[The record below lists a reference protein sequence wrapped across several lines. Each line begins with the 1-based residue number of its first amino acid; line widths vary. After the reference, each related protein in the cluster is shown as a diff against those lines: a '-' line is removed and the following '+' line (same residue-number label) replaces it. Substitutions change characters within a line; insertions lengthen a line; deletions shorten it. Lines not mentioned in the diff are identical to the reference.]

1 MSDLENNAQEKGTKK
16 RPYNLREKKEK
27 DAAYRS
33 LIRRELAD
41 ELYDKILN
49 IVVVQKKYRDA
60 DYSAKDLAKELQT
73 NTRYLSAVVNSRFGM
88 NYSCLLN
95 EYRVKEAQ
103 HLLTDKRYA
112 DKNVEEISTM
122 VGFANRQSFYA
133 AFYKNVGET
142 PNGYRKRH
150 AEKEAKKNQSI
161 YSRHMKKQ
169 LISMVT
175 ALSLLTA
182 CGGNPKTTAEA
193 EKFDYTVEQFADLQI
208 LRYRVPGFEDLSLK
222 QKELVYYLTEAA
234 LQGRDILFDQNG
246 KYNLTIRRMLEAV
259 YTGYKGDKNTP
270 DFKAMEVYL
279 KRVWFSNGIHHH
291 YGSEKFVPGFTPEF
305 FRQAVQS
312 VDAATLPLAEGQTVE
327 QLCEEVFPVIFDPTV
342 MPKRVNQAAG
352 EDLVLT
358 SACNYYD
365 GVTQQEAE
373 DFYNALKNPQD
384 ETPVSY
390 GLNSRLVKE
399 DGKIQEKVWKVGGL
413 YGQALEKIVYWLKKA
428 EGVAETP
435 EQKAVIAKLMEFYE
449 TGDLK
454 TFDEYAI
461 LWVKDLNSRIDFV
474 NGFTESYGD
483 PLGMKASWESLV
495 NFKDLEA
502 TQRTELI
509 SGNAQ
514 WFEDHS
520 PVDGQFKKEKVKG
533 VSAKVI
539 TAAILAGD
547 LYPATAIG
555 INLPNANWIRSHHG
569 SKSVTIGN
577 ITDAYNKAA
586 HGNGFNEEFVYSDAE
601 LQLIDKY
608 ADVTDELH
616 TDLHECL
623 GHGSGKLLPGVDPDA
638 LKAYGS
644 TIEEARADLFGLYYV
659 ADPKLVEL
667 GLTPSADAYKAQYYT
682 YLMNGLMTQLVR
694 IEPGN
699 NVEEAHMRNR
709 QLIARW
715 VYEKGAAEKVVEL
728 VKKDGKTYVVINDYE
743 KVRDLFGRLLAE
755 IQRIKST
762 GDYAGAHD
770 LVEAY
775 AVKVD
780 PALHAEVLERYKK
793 LNLAPYK
800 GFVNPKYE
808 VVTDADGTITDVTV
822 TYDEGYAEQMLRYSK
837 DYSTL
842 SSVNK

>member
-1 MSDLENNAQEKGTKK
+1 MA
-16 RPYNLREKKEK
+16 
-27 DAAYRS
+27 
-33 LIRRELAD
+33 
-41 ELYDKILN
+41 
-49 IVVVQKKYRDA
+49 
-60 DYSAKDLAKELQT
+60 
-73 NTRYLSAVVNSRFGM
+73 
-88 NYSCLLN
+88 
-95 EYRVKEAQ
+95 
-103 HLLTDKRYA
+103 
-112 DKNVEEISTM
+112 
-122 VGFANRQSFYA
+122 
-133 AFYKNVGET
+133 
-142 PNGYRKRH
+142 
-150 AEKEAKKNQSI
+150 
-161 YSRHMKKQ
+161 
-169 LISMVT
+169 VT
-175 ALSLLTA
+175 AALLSS
-182 CGGNPKTTAEA
+182 CGGAKTTTAEA
-193 EKFDYTVEQFADLQI
+193 DKFDYTVEQFADLQI

-234 LQGRDILFDQNG
+234 LEGRDILFDQNG
-246 KYNLTIRRMLEAV
+246 KYNLRIRRMLEAI
-259 YTGYKGDKNTP
+259 YTNYKGDKNSA
-270 DFKAMEVYL
+270 DFKNMETYL

-291 YGSEKFVPGFTPEF
+291 YGSEKFVPGFSQDF
-305 FRQAVQS
+305 LKQAVLG
-312 VDAATLPLAEGQTVE
+312 VDPALLPLAEGQTAE
-327 QLCEEVFPVIFDPTV
+327 QLCEEIFPVIFDPTI
-342 MPKRVNQAAG
+342 MPKRVNQADG

-365 GVTQQEAE
+365 GVTQAEAE
-373 DFYNALKNPQD
+373 AFYAKMKDPKD

-399 DGKIQEKVWKVGGL
+399 NGKIQEKVWKVGGL
-413 YGQALEKIVYWLKKA
+413 YTQALEKIVYWLKKA
-428 EGVAETP
+428 EGVAEDDA
-435 EQKAVIAKLMEFYE
+435 QKAAISKLIEFYE
-449 TGDLK
+449 TGELK

-461 LWVKDLNSRIDFV
+461 LWVKDLNSRIDVV

-495 NFKDLEA
+495 NFKDLVA
-502 TQRTELI
+502 TQRTEII
-509 SGNAQ
+509 SSNAQ

-520 PVDGQFKKEKVKG
+520 PVEAQFKKSEVKG

-555 INLPNANWIRSHHG
+555 INLPNANWIRAHHG

-586 HGNGFNEEFVYSDAE
+586 HGNGFNEEFVYSDVE
-601 LQLIDKY
+601 RELIDQY
-608 ADVTDELH
+608 SDLTDELH

-667 GLTPSADAYKAQYYT
+667 GLLSSDEAYKAQYYT

-694 IEPGN
+694 IQPGN
-699 NVEEAHMRNR
+699 TVEEAHMRNR

-715 VYEKGAAEKVVEL
+715 VFEKGAADKVVEL
-728 VKKDGKTYVVINDYE
+728 VKKGGKTYVVVNDYE
-743 KVRDLFGRLLAE
+743 KVRQLFGELLAE

-762 GDYAGAHD
+762 GDFAAARA
-770 LVEAY
+770 LVEDY

-780 PALHAEVLERYKK
+780 PVLHAEVLERYKK

-808 VVTDADGTITDVTV
+808 AVTDVNGTITDVKV
-822 TYDEGYAEQMLRYSK
+822 SYDEGYAEQMLRYSK
-837 DYSTL
+837 DYSPL
-842 SSVNK
+842 PSVNN

>member
-1 MSDLENNAQEKGTKK
+1 MA
-16 RPYNLREKKEK
+16 
-27 DAAYRS
+27 
-33 LIRRELAD
+33 
-41 ELYDKILN
+41 
-49 IVVVQKKYRDA
+49 
-60 DYSAKDLAKELQT
+60 
-73 NTRYLSAVVNSRFGM
+73 
-88 NYSCLLN
+88 
-95 EYRVKEAQ
+95 
-103 HLLTDKRYA
+103 
-112 DKNVEEISTM
+112 
-122 VGFANRQSFYA
+122 
-133 AFYKNVGET
+133 
-142 PNGYRKRH
+142 
-150 AEKEAKKNQSI
+150 
-161 YSRHMKKQ
+161 
-169 LISMVT
+169 VT
-175 ALSLLTA
+175 ATILAS
-182 CGGNPKTTAEA
+182 CGGAKTTTAEA
-193 EKFDYTVEQFADLQI
+193 DKFDYTVEQFADLQI
-208 LRYRVPGFEDLSLK
+208 LRYRVPGFENLSLQ

-246 KYNLTIRRMLEAV
+246 KYNLRIRRTLEAV

-291 YGSEKFVPGFTPEF
+291 YGSEKFVPGFAPEF
-305 FRQAVQS
+305 FKEAMLS
-312 VDAATLPLAEGQTVE
+312 VDASTLPLAEGQTVE
-327 QLCEEVFPVIFDPTV
+327 QLCDELFPVIFDPAV

-365 GVTQQEAE
+365 GVTQKEAE
-373 DFYNALKNPQD
+373 DFYNAMKDPKD
-384 ETPVSY
+384 EMPVSY

-399 DGKIQEKVWKVGGL
+399 NGKIQEKIWKVGGL
-413 YGQALEKIVYWLKKA
+413 YGQAIDKIVYWLKKA
-428 EGVAETP
+428 EGVAENP
-435 EQKAVIAKLMEFYE
+435 EQKAVIAELIKFYE

-461 LWVKDLNSRIDFV
+461 LWVKDLNSLVDFV

-495 NFKDLEA
+495 NFKDMEA
-502 TQRTELI
+502 THRTEII

-520 PVDGQFKKEKVKG
+520 PVDKQFKKDEVKG

-555 INLPNANWIRSHHG
+555 INLPNSNWIRSHHG

-608 ADVTDELH
+608 ADLTGELH

-667 GLTPSADAYKAQYYT
+667 GLTPNEDAYKAEYYT

-715 VYEKGAAEKVVEL
+715 VFEKGAADKVVEL
-728 VKKDGKTYVVINDYE
+728 VKKDGKTYVVVNDYE
-743 KVRDLFGRLLAE
+743 KLRELFGELLSE

-762 GDYAGAHD
+762 GDYQGAHD
-770 LVEAY
+770 LVENY

-808 VVTDADGTITDVTV
+808 AVVDAAGKITDVKV

-837 DYSTL
+837 DYSNL
-842 SSVNK
+842 PSINN

>member
-1 MSDLENNAQEKGTKK
+1 
-16 RPYNLREKKEK
+16 
-27 DAAYRS
+27 
-33 LIRRELAD
+33 
-41 ELYDKILN
+41 
-49 IVVVQKKYRDA
+49 
-60 DYSAKDLAKELQT
+60 
-73 NTRYLSAVVNSRFGM
+73 
-88 NYSCLLN
+88 
-95 EYRVKEAQ
+95 
-103 HLLTDKRYA
+103 
-112 DKNVEEISTM
+112 M
-122 VGFANRQSFYA
+122 VA
-133 AFYKNVGET
+133 
-142 PNGYRKRH
+142 
-150 AEKEAKKNQSI
+150 
-161 YSRHMKKQ
+161 
-169 LISMVT
+169 

-182 CGGNPKTTAEA
+182 CGGTRKTTAEA

-234 LQGRDILFDQNG
+234 LQGRDVLFDQNG

-259 YTGYKGDKNTP
+259 YTGYKGDRSTP

-291 YGSEKFVPGFTPEF
+291 YGCEKFTPGFTPDF
-305 FRQAVQS
+305 FRKAVQS
-312 VDAATLPLAEGQTVE
+312 VDASALPLAGGQTVE
-327 QLCEEVFPVIFDPTV
+327 QLCEEVFPVMFDPGV

-358 SACNYYD
+358 SACNYYE
-365 GVTQQEAE
+365 GVTQKEAE
-373 DFYNALKNPQD
+373 DFYNALKDPKD

-390 GLNSRLVKE
+390 GLNSRLVKV
-399 DGKIQEKVWKVGGL
+399 DGKVREKVWKAGGL
-413 YGQALEKIVYWLKKA
+413 YGPAIEKIVYWLKKA
-428 EGVAETP
+428 EGVAETSG
-435 EQKAVIAKLMEFYE
+435 QKAVIAKLVEFYE

-454 TFDEYAI
+454 AFDEYAI
-461 LWVKDLNSRIDFV
+461 LWVKDLDSRVDFV

-502 TQRTELI
+502 TRRTELI

-520 PVDGQFKKEKVKG
+520 PVEKQFKQEEVKG

-555 INLPNANWIRSHHG
+555 INLPNANWIRSQHG

-586 HGNGFNEEFVYSDAE
+586 HGNGFNEEFVYSDTE

-608 ADVTDELH
+608 ADLTGDLH

-659 ADPKLVEL
+659 ADSKLVEL
-667 GLTPSADAYKAQYYT
+667 GLTPDADAFKAEYYT

-699 NVEEAHMRNR
+699 HVEEAHMRNR

-715 VYEKGAAEKVVEL
+715 VFEKGAADKVVEM
-728 VKKDGKTYVVINDYE
+728 VKKDGKTYVVVNDYG
-743 KVRDLFGRLLAE
+743 KLRQLFGELLAE

-762 GDYAGAHD
+762 GDFEAARD
-770 LVEAY
+770 LVETY

-780 PALHAEVLERYKK
+780 PVLHAEVLERYKK

-808 VVTDADGTITDVTV
+808 AVTDADGKITDVKV

-837 DYSTL
+837 DYSNL
-842 SSVNK
+842 PSMNN

>member
-1 MSDLENNAQEKGTKK
+1 
-16 RPYNLREKKEK
+16 
-27 DAAYRS
+27 
-33 LIRRELAD
+33 
-41 ELYDKILN
+41 
-49 IVVVQKKYRDA
+49 
-60 DYSAKDLAKELQT
+60 
-73 NTRYLSAVVNSRFGM
+73 
-88 NYSCLLN
+88 
-95 EYRVKEAQ
+95 
-103 HLLTDKRYA
+103 
-112 DKNVEEISTM
+112 
-122 VGFANRQSFYA
+122 
-133 AFYKNVGET
+133 
-142 PNGYRKRH
+142 
-150 AEKEAKKNQSI
+150 
-161 YSRHMKKQ
+161 
-169 LISMVT
+169 MVT

-312 VDAATLPLAEGQTVE
+312 VDAATLPLAKGQTVE

-413 YGQALEKIVYWLKKA
+413 YGQALEKIVYWLRKA

-502 TQRTELI
+502 TRRTELI

-808 VVTDADGTITDVTV
+808 AVTDADGTITDVTV

-842 SSVNK
+842 PSVNK

>member
-1 MSDLENNAQEKGTKK
+1 
-16 RPYNLREKKEK
+16 
-27 DAAYRS
+27 
-33 LIRRELAD
+33 
-41 ELYDKILN
+41 
-49 IVVVQKKYRDA
+49 
-60 DYSAKDLAKELQT
+60 
-73 NTRYLSAVVNSRFGM
+73 
-88 NYSCLLN
+88 
-95 EYRVKEAQ
+95 
-103 HLLTDKRYA
+103 
-112 DKNVEEISTM
+112 
-122 VGFANRQSFYA
+122 
-133 AFYKNVGET
+133 
-142 PNGYRKRH
+142 
-150 AEKEAKKNQSI
+150 
-161 YSRHMKKQ
+161 
-169 LISMVT
+169 MVT

-193 EKFDYTVEQFADLQI
+193 EKIDYTVEQFADLQI

-454 TFDEYAI
+454 TFNEYAI

-842 SSVNK
+842 PSVNK

>member
-1 MSDLENNAQEKGTKK
+1 
-16 RPYNLREKKEK
+16 
-27 DAAYRS
+27 
-33 LIRRELAD
+33 
-41 ELYDKILN
+41 
-49 IVVVQKKYRDA
+49 
-60 DYSAKDLAKELQT
+60 
-73 NTRYLSAVVNSRFGM
+73 
-88 NYSCLLN
+88 
-95 EYRVKEAQ
+95 
-103 HLLTDKRYA
+103 
-112 DKNVEEISTM
+112 
-122 VGFANRQSFYA
+122 
-133 AFYKNVGET
+133 
-142 PNGYRKRH
+142 
-150 AEKEAKKNQSI
+150 
-161 YSRHMKKQ
+161 
-169 LISMVT
+169 MVT

-193 EKFDYTVEQFADLQI
+193 EKIDYTVEQFADLQI

-762 GDYAGAHD
+762 GDYTGAHD

>member
-1 MSDLENNAQEKGTKK
+1 
-16 RPYNLREKKEK
+16 
-27 DAAYRS
+27 
-33 LIRRELAD
+33 
-41 ELYDKILN
+41 
-49 IVVVQKKYRDA
+49 
-60 DYSAKDLAKELQT
+60 
-73 NTRYLSAVVNSRFGM
+73 
-88 NYSCLLN
+88 
-95 EYRVKEAQ
+95 
-103 HLLTDKRYA
+103 
-112 DKNVEEISTM
+112 
-122 VGFANRQSFYA
+122 
-133 AFYKNVGET
+133 
-142 PNGYRKRH
+142 
-150 AEKEAKKNQSI
+150 
-161 YSRHMKKQ
+161 
-169 LISMVT
+169 MVT

-193 EKFDYTVEQFADLQI
+193 EKIDYTVEQFADLQI

-793 LNLAPYK
+793 LNLASYK

-842 SSVNK
+842 PSVNK

>member
-1 MSDLENNAQEKGTKK
+1 
-16 RPYNLREKKEK
+16 
-27 DAAYRS
+27 
-33 LIRRELAD
+33 
-41 ELYDKILN
+41 
-49 IVVVQKKYRDA
+49 
-60 DYSAKDLAKELQT
+60 
-73 NTRYLSAVVNSRFGM
+73 
-88 NYSCLLN
+88 
-95 EYRVKEAQ
+95 
-103 HLLTDKRYA
+103 
-112 DKNVEEISTM
+112 
-122 VGFANRQSFYA
+122 
-133 AFYKNVGET
+133 
-142 PNGYRKRH
+142 
-150 AEKEAKKNQSI
+150 
-161 YSRHMKKQ
+161 MKKQ

-193 EKFDYTVEQFADLQI
+193 EKIDYTVEQFADLQI

-454 TFDEYAI
+454 TFDEYDI

-743 KVRDLFGRLLAE
+743 KVHDLFGRLLAE

-842 SSVNK
+842 PSVNK

>member
-1 MSDLENNAQEKGTKK
+1 
-16 RPYNLREKKEK
+16 
-27 DAAYRS
+27 
-33 LIRRELAD
+33 
-41 ELYDKILN
+41 
-49 IVVVQKKYRDA
+49 
-60 DYSAKDLAKELQT
+60 
-73 NTRYLSAVVNSRFGM
+73 
-88 NYSCLLN
+88 
-95 EYRVKEAQ
+95 
-103 HLLTDKRYA
+103 
-112 DKNVEEISTM
+112 
-122 VGFANRQSFYA
+122 
-133 AFYKNVGET
+133 
-142 PNGYRKRH
+142 
-150 AEKEAKKNQSI
+150 
-161 YSRHMKKQ
+161 
-169 LISMVT
+169 MVT

-808 VVTDADGTITDVTV
+808 AVTDADGTITDVTV
-822 TYDEGYAEQMLRYSK
+822 TYDEGYAKQMLRYSK

-842 SSVNK
+842 PSVNK

>member
-1 MSDLENNAQEKGTKK
+1 
-16 RPYNLREKKEK
+16 
-27 DAAYRS
+27 
-33 LIRRELAD
+33 
-41 ELYDKILN
+41 
-49 IVVVQKKYRDA
+49 
-60 DYSAKDLAKELQT
+60 
-73 NTRYLSAVVNSRFGM
+73 
-88 NYSCLLN
+88 
-95 EYRVKEAQ
+95 
-103 HLLTDKRYA
+103 
-112 DKNVEEISTM
+112 
-122 VGFANRQSFYA
+122 
-133 AFYKNVGET
+133 
-142 PNGYRKRH
+142 
-150 AEKEAKKNQSI
+150 
-161 YSRHMKKQ
+161 
-169 LISMVT
+169 MVT

-259 YTGYKGDKNTP
+259 YTGYNGDKNTP

-327 QLCEEVFPVIFDPTV
+327 QLCEEVFPVIFDPKV

-435 EQKAVIAKLMEFYE
+435 EQKAVIAKLMDFYE

-502 TQRTELI
+502 TRRTELI

-547 LYPATAIG
+547 LYPATDIG
-555 INLPNANWIRSHHG
+555 INLPNANWIRSQHG

-715 VYEKGAAEKVVEL
+715 VYENGAAEKVVEL

-808 VVTDADGTITDVTV
+808 AVTDANGTITDVTV

-842 SSVNK
+842 PSVNK

>member
-1 MSDLENNAQEKGTKK
+1 
-16 RPYNLREKKEK
+16 
-27 DAAYRS
+27 
-33 LIRRELAD
+33 
-41 ELYDKILN
+41 
-49 IVVVQKKYRDA
+49 
-60 DYSAKDLAKELQT
+60 
-73 NTRYLSAVVNSRFGM
+73 
-88 NYSCLLN
+88 
-95 EYRVKEAQ
+95 
-103 HLLTDKRYA
+103 
-112 DKNVEEISTM
+112 
-122 VGFANRQSFYA
+122 
-133 AFYKNVGET
+133 
-142 PNGYRKRH
+142 
-150 AEKEAKKNQSI
+150 
-161 YSRHMKKQ
+161 
-169 LISMVT
+169 MVT

-413 YGQALEKIVYWLKKA
+413 YGQALEKIVYWLRKA

-502 TQRTELI
+502 TRRTELI

-808 VVTDADGTITDVTV
+808 AVTDADGTITDVTV

-842 SSVNK
+842 PSVNK

>member
-1 MSDLENNAQEKGTKK
+1 
-16 RPYNLREKKEK
+16 
-27 DAAYRS
+27 
-33 LIRRELAD
+33 
-41 ELYDKILN
+41 
-49 IVVVQKKYRDA
+49 
-60 DYSAKDLAKELQT
+60 
-73 NTRYLSAVVNSRFGM
+73 
-88 NYSCLLN
+88 
-95 EYRVKEAQ
+95 
-103 HLLTDKRYA
+103 
-112 DKNVEEISTM
+112 
-122 VGFANRQSFYA
+122 
-133 AFYKNVGET
+133 
-142 PNGYRKRH
+142 
-150 AEKEAKKNQSI
+150 
-161 YSRHMKKQ
+161 
-169 LISMVT
+169 MVT

-193 EKFDYTVEQFADLQI
+193 EKIDYTVEQFADLQI

-365 GVTQQEAE
+365 GVTQQEVE

-623 GHGSGKLLPGVDPDA
+623 GHGSGKLLPGVAPDA

-842 SSVNK
+842 PSVNK

>member
-1 MSDLENNAQEKGTKK
+1 MKNHLIISVATAAVLLTGCSGTKK
-16 RPYNLREKKEK
+16 
-27 DAAYRS
+27 
-33 LIRRELAD
+33 
-41 ELYDKILN
+41 
-49 IVVVQKKYRDA
+49 
-60 DYSAKDLAKELQT
+60 
-73 NTRYLSAVVNSRFGM
+73 
-88 NYSCLLN
+88 
-95 EYRVKEAQ
+95 
-103 HLLTDKRYA
+103 
-112 DKNVEEISTM
+112 
-122 VGFANRQSFYA
+122 
-133 AFYKNVGET
+133 
-142 PNGYRKRH
+142 
-150 AEKEAKKNQSI
+150 
-161 YSRHMKKQ
+161 
-169 LISMVT
+169 
-175 ALSLLTA
+175 
-182 CGGNPKTTAEA
+182 TTAQA
-193 EKFDYTVEQFADLQI
+193 DKFDYTVEQFADLQI

-234 LQGRDILFDQNG
+234 LEGRDILFDQNG
-246 KYNLTIRRMLEAV
+246 KYNLRIRRMLEAI
-259 YTGYKGDKNTP
+259 YTNYKGDKNSA
-270 DFKAMEVYL
+270 DFKNMETYL

-291 YGSEKFVPGFTPEF
+291 YGSEKFVPGFSQDF
-305 FRQAVQS
+305 LKQAVLG
-312 VDAATLPLAEGQTVE
+312 VDPALLPLAEGQTVE
-327 QLCEEVFPVIFDPTV
+327 QLCEEIFPVIFDPTI
-342 MPKRVNQAAG
+342 MPKRVNQADG

-365 GVTQQEAE
+365 GVTQAEAE
-373 DFYNALKNPQD
+373 AFYAKMKDPKD
-384 ETPVSY
+384 ETPISY

-399 DGKIQEKVWKVGGL
+399 NGKIQEKVWKVGGL
-413 YGQALEKIVYWLKKA
+413 YTQALEKIVYWLKKA
-428 EGVAETP
+428 EGVAEDDA
-435 EQKAVIAKLMEFYE
+435 QKAAISKLIEFYE

-461 LWVKDLNSRIDFV
+461 LWVKDLNSRIDVV

-495 NFKDLEA
+495 NFKDLVA
-502 TQRTELI
+502 TQRTEII
-509 SGNAQ
+509 SSNAQ

-520 PVDGQFKKEKVKG
+520 PVEAQFKKSEVKG

-539 TAAILAGD
+539 TAAILAGH

-555 INLPNANWIRSHHG
+555 INLPNANWIRAHHG

-601 LQLIDKY
+601 RELIDQY
-608 ADVTDELH
+608 SDLTDELH

-667 GLTPSADAYKAQYYT
+667 GLLSSDEAYKAQYYT

-694 IEPGN
+694 IQPGN
-699 NVEEAHMRNR
+699 TVEEAHMRNR

-715 VYEKGAAEKVVEL
+715 VFEKGAADKVVEL
-728 VKKDGKTYVVINDYE
+728 VKKDGKTYVVVNDYE
-743 KVRDLFGRLLAE
+743 KVRQLFGELLAE

-762 GDYAGAHD
+762 GDFAAARA
-770 LVEAY
+770 LVEDY

-780 PALHAEVLERYKK
+780 PVLHAEVLERYKK

-800 GFVNPKYE
+800 GFVNPTYE
-808 VVTDADGTITDVTV
+808 AVTDANGTITDVKV
-822 TYDEGYAEQMLRYSK
+822 SYDEGYAEQMLRYSK
-837 DYSTL
+837 DYSPL
-842 SSVNK
+842 PSINN

>member
-1 MSDLENNAQEKGTKK
+1 M
-16 RPYNLREKKEK
+16 
-27 DAAYRS
+27 
-33 LIRRELAD
+33 
-41 ELYDKILN
+41 
-49 IVVVQKKYRDA
+49 
-60 DYSAKDLAKELQT
+60 
-73 NTRYLSAVVNSRFGM
+73 
-88 NYSCLLN
+88 
-95 EYRVKEAQ
+95 
-103 HLLTDKRYA
+103 
-112 DKNVEEISTM
+112 
-122 VGFANRQSFYA
+122 
-133 AFYKNVGET
+133 
-142 PNGYRKRH
+142 
-150 AEKEAKKNQSI
+150 
-161 YSRHMKKQ
+161 
-169 LISMVT
+169 
-175 ALSLLTA
+175 
-182 CGGNPKTTAEA
+182 
-193 EKFDYTVEQFADLQI
+193 
-208 LRYRVPGFEDLSLK
+208 
-222 QKELVYYLTEAA
+222 VYYLTEAA

-502 TQRTELI
+502 TRRTELI

-808 VVTDADGTITDVTV
+808 AVTDADGTITDVTV

-842 SSVNK
+842 PSVNK

>member
-1 MSDLENNAQEKGTKK
+1 
-16 RPYNLREKKEK
+16 
-27 DAAYRS
+27 
-33 LIRRELAD
+33 
-41 ELYDKILN
+41 
-49 IVVVQKKYRDA
+49 
-60 DYSAKDLAKELQT
+60 
-73 NTRYLSAVVNSRFGM
+73 
-88 NYSCLLN
+88 
-95 EYRVKEAQ
+95 
-103 HLLTDKRYA
+103 
-112 DKNVEEISTM
+112 
-122 VGFANRQSFYA
+122 
-133 AFYKNVGET
+133 
-142 PNGYRKRH
+142 
-150 AEKEAKKNQSI
+150 
-161 YSRHMKKQ
+161 
-169 LISMVT
+169 MVT

-502 TQRTELI
+502 TRRTELI

-555 INLPNANWIRSHHG
+555 INLPNANWIRSQHG

-715 VYEKGAAEKVVEL
+715 VYENGAAEKVVEL

>member
-1 MSDLENNAQEKGTKK
+1 
-16 RPYNLREKKEK
+16 
-27 DAAYRS
+27 
-33 LIRRELAD
+33 
-41 ELYDKILN
+41 
-49 IVVVQKKYRDA
+49 
-60 DYSAKDLAKELQT
+60 
-73 NTRYLSAVVNSRFGM
+73 
-88 NYSCLLN
+88 
-95 EYRVKEAQ
+95 
-103 HLLTDKRYA
+103 
-112 DKNVEEISTM
+112 
-122 VGFANRQSFYA
+122 
-133 AFYKNVGET
+133 
-142 PNGYRKRH
+142 
-150 AEKEAKKNQSI
+150 
-161 YSRHMKKQ
+161 
-169 LISMVT
+169 MVT

-193 EKFDYTVEQFADLQI
+193 EKIDYTVEQFADLQI

-514 WFEDHS
+514 WFEYHS

-842 SSVNK
+842 PSVNK

>member
-1 MSDLENNAQEKGTKK
+1 
-16 RPYNLREKKEK
+16 
-27 DAAYRS
+27 
-33 LIRRELAD
+33 
-41 ELYDKILN
+41 
-49 IVVVQKKYRDA
+49 
-60 DYSAKDLAKELQT
+60 
-73 NTRYLSAVVNSRFGM
+73 
-88 NYSCLLN
+88 
-95 EYRVKEAQ
+95 
-103 HLLTDKRYA
+103 
-112 DKNVEEISTM
+112 
-122 VGFANRQSFYA
+122 
-133 AFYKNVGET
+133 
-142 PNGYRKRH
+142 
-150 AEKEAKKNQSI
+150 
-161 YSRHMKKQ
+161 MKKQ
-169 LISMVT
+169 LIIVVS

-182 CGGNPKTTAEA
+182 CGGTPKTTAEA
-193 EKFDYTVEQFADLQI
+193 DKFDYTVEQFADLQI
-208 LRYRVPGFEDLSLK
+208 LRYRVPGFEDLTLK

-246 KYNLTIRRMLEAV
+246 KYNLRIRRMLEAV
-259 YTGYKGDKNTP
+259 YTGYAGDKNTP
-270 DFKAMEVYL
+270 DFKALEVYL

-291 YGSEKFVPGFTPEF
+291 YGSEKFVPGFTSDF
-305 FRQAVQS
+305 FKQALLS
-312 VDAATLPLAEGQTVE
+312 VDASTLPLAEGETVE
-327 QLCEEVFPVIFDPTV
+327 QLCDEIFPVIFNPRV

-358 SACNYYD
+358 SACNYYE

-373 DFYNALKNPQD
+373 DFYNALKDPKD

-390 GLNSRLVKE
+390 GMNSRLVKA
-399 DGKIQEKVWKVGGL
+399 DGKVQERVWKVGGL
-413 YGQALEKIVYWLKKA
+413 YGSAIEKIVYWLRKA

-435 EQKAVIAKLMEFYE
+435 EQKAVIAKLVEFYE

-454 TFDEYAI
+454 KFDDYAI
-461 LWVKDLNSRIDFV
+461 LWVKDLDSRVDFV

-502 TQRTELI
+502 TRRTELI

-514 WFEDHS
+514 WFETNS
-520 PVDGQFKKEKVKG
+520 PVDPQFKKDEVKG

-555 INLPNANWIRSHHG
+555 INLPNANWIRSQHG

-608 ADVTDELH
+608 ADLTGDLH

-638 LKAYGS
+638 LQAYGS

-667 GLTPSADAYKAQYYT
+667 GLTPNADAYKAEYYT
-682 YLMNGLMTQLVR
+682 FLMNGLMTQLVR

-699 NVEEAHMRNR
+699 NIEEAHMRNR

-715 VYEKGAAEKVVEL
+715 VFEKGAADKVVEL
-728 VKKDGKTYVVINDYE
+728 VKKDGKTYVVVNDYE
-743 KVRDLFGRLLAE
+743 KLRTLFGELLAE

-762 GDYAGAHD
+762 GDFEAARD

-780 PALHAEVLERYKK
+780 PVLHAEVLERYKK

-808 VVTDADGTITDVTV
+808 AVKNDKGEIVDVTV
-822 TYDEGYAEQMLRYSK
+822 TYDETYPEQMLRYSK

-842 SSVNK
+842 PPVN

>member
-1 MSDLENNAQEKGTKK
+1 
-16 RPYNLREKKEK
+16 
-27 DAAYRS
+27 
-33 LIRRELAD
+33 
-41 ELYDKILN
+41 
-49 IVVVQKKYRDA
+49 
-60 DYSAKDLAKELQT
+60 
-73 NTRYLSAVVNSRFGM
+73 
-88 NYSCLLN
+88 
-95 EYRVKEAQ
+95 
-103 HLLTDKRYA
+103 
-112 DKNVEEISTM
+112 
-122 VGFANRQSFYA
+122 
-133 AFYKNVGET
+133 
-142 PNGYRKRH
+142 
-150 AEKEAKKNQSI
+150 
-161 YSRHMKKQ
+161 MKKQ
-169 LISMVT
+169 LI
-175 ALSLLTA
+175 ACAAFALLTA
-182 CGGNPKTTAEA
+182 CSGSKTTTAEA
-193 EKFDYTVEQFADLQI
+193 DKFDYTVEQFADLQI
-208 LRYRVPGFEDLSLK
+208 LRYRVPGFENLSLQ

-246 KYNLTIRRMLEAV
+246 KYNLRIRRTLEAI

-291 YGSEKFVPGFTPEF
+291 YGSEKFVPGFAPEF
-305 FRQAVQS
+305 FKEAVLS
-312 VDAATLPLAEGQTVE
+312 VDASTLPLAEGQTAE
-327 QLCEEVFPVIFDPTV
+327 QLCDELSLVIFDPAV

-365 GVTQQEAE
+365 GVTQKEAE
-373 DFYNALKNPQD
+373 DFYNAMKDPKD

-399 DGKIQEKVWKVGGL
+399 NGKIQEKVWKVGGL
-413 YGQALEKIVYWLKKA
+413 YGQAIDKIVYWLKKA
-428 EGVAETP
+428 EGVAENP
-435 EQKAVIAKLMEFYE
+435 EQKAVIAELIKFYE

-461 LWVKDLNSRIDFV
+461 LWVKDLNSLVDFV

-495 NFKDLEA
+495 NFKDMEA
-502 TQRTELI
+502 THRTEII

-520 PVDGQFKKEKVKG
+520 PVDKQFKKDEVKG

-555 INLPNANWIRSHHG
+555 INLPNSNWIRSHHG

-608 ADVTDELH
+608 ADLTGELH

-667 GLTPSADAYKAQYYT
+667 GLTPNADAYKAEYYT

-715 VYEKGAAEKVVEL
+715 VFEKGAADKVVEL
-728 VKKDGKTYVVINDYE
+728 VKKDGKTYVVVNDYE
-743 KVRDLFGRLLAE
+743 KLRELFGELLSE

-762 GDYAGAHD
+762 GDYQGAHD
-770 LVEAY
+770 LVENY

-808 VVTDADGTITDVTV
+808 AVVDAAGKITDVKV

-837 DYSTL
+837 DYSNL
-842 SSVNK
+842 PSINN

>member
-1 MSDLENNAQEKGTKK
+1 
-16 RPYNLREKKEK
+16 
-27 DAAYRS
+27 
-33 LIRRELAD
+33 
-41 ELYDKILN
+41 
-49 IVVVQKKYRDA
+49 
-60 DYSAKDLAKELQT
+60 
-73 NTRYLSAVVNSRFGM
+73 
-88 NYSCLLN
+88 
-95 EYRVKEAQ
+95 
-103 HLLTDKRYA
+103 
-112 DKNVEEISTM
+112 
-122 VGFANRQSFYA
+122 
-133 AFYKNVGET
+133 
-142 PNGYRKRH
+142 
-150 AEKEAKKNQSI
+150 
-161 YSRHMKKQ
+161 
-169 LISMVT
+169 MVT

-413 YGQALEKIVYWLKKA
+413 YGQALEKIVYWLNKA

>member
-1 MSDLENNAQEKGTKK
+1 
-16 RPYNLREKKEK
+16 
-27 DAAYRS
+27 
-33 LIRRELAD
+33 
-41 ELYDKILN
+41 
-49 IVVVQKKYRDA
+49 
-60 DYSAKDLAKELQT
+60 
-73 NTRYLSAVVNSRFGM
+73 
-88 NYSCLLN
+88 
-95 EYRVKEAQ
+95 
-103 HLLTDKRYA
+103 
-112 DKNVEEISTM
+112 
-122 VGFANRQSFYA
+122 
-133 AFYKNVGET
+133 
-142 PNGYRKRH
+142 
-150 AEKEAKKNQSI
+150 
-161 YSRHMKKQ
+161 
-169 LISMVT
+169 MVT

-770 LVEAY
+770 LVEVY